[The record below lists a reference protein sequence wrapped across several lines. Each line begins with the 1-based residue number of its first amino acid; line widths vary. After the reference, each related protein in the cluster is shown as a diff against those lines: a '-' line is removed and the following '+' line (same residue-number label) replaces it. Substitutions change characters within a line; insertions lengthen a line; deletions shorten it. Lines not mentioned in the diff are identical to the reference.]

1 MDYSETAEAESTQH
15 AGRRLV
21 SNFDDAFTETDNAFH
36 SGAIQRL
43 SSATL
48 RVHLLTLANQPAR
61 ELQQRD
67 VIRSMLIAELLLQ
80 RQMER
85 IVRRVSRDRW
95 IAAAVALAALLTSL
109 LAILF
114 VATREPLIIQ
124 APPPP
129 LEQQQQP
136 RQ

>member
-1 MDYSETAEAESTQH
+1 MDYPETAEVESGRH
-15 AGRRLV
+15 AGRRPV
-21 SNFDDAFTETDNAFH
+21 SNFDDAFTEADNAFH

-61 ELQQRD
+61 KLQQRD

-85 IVRRVSRDRW
+85 IVRRISRDRW

-124 APPPP
+124 APPP